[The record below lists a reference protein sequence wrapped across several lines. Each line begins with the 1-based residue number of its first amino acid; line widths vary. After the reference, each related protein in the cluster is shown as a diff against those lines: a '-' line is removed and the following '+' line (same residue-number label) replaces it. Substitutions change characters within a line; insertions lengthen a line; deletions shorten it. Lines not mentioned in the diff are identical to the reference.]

1 MTSEKSQLKFARSEE
16 TGELIG
22 FVSRHSKTRKLMG
35 VREDSRF
42 GKQICV
48 LSEDLKGTLEPNILY
63 SVELK
68 PMHKANGYVVVAA
81 TPVLFQ
87 AHVETVIVPK
97 TLYQVTVTFGNKK
110 IFFDPRRQERNEPHN
125 RRCAGNPQG
134 TQGYQVQGRCHHRLS
149 ESGACSGTTY
159 GIRRVHLYGRQ
170 TSGRNSMKEKPVV
183 GIATDG
189 AHSAKERLT
198 RFRAVDLSSGKE
210 LFSKA
215 IGNWTNNIGEFLGI
229 VEAVRYVMEHP
240 ESPRPIY
247 SDSITAITWYCNKQT
262 ASSRRCPALQKAEIF
277 LKVMEA
283 RIKDI
288 EVLHW
293 DNRLWGEIPA
303 DFGNK

>member
-1 MTSEKSQLKFARSEE
+1 
-16 TGELIG
+16 
-22 FVSRHSKTRKLMG
+22 
-35 VREDSRF
+35 
-42 GKQICV
+42 
-48 LSEDLKGTLEPNILY
+48 
-63 SVELK
+63 
-68 PMHKANGYVVVAA
+68 
-81 TPVLFQ
+81 
-87 AHVETVIVPK
+87 
-97 TLYQVTVTFGNKK
+97 
-110 IFFDPRRQERNEPHN
+110 
-125 RRCAGNPQG
+125 
-134 TQGYQVQGRCHHRLS
+134 
-149 ESGACSGTTY
+149 
-159 GIRRVHLYGRQ
+159 
-170 TSGRNSMKEKPVV
+170 MKEKPVV

-215 IGNWTNNIGEFLGI
+215 IGNWTNNIGE
-229 VEAVRYVMEHP
+229 
-240 ESPRPIY
+240 ESPRTIY